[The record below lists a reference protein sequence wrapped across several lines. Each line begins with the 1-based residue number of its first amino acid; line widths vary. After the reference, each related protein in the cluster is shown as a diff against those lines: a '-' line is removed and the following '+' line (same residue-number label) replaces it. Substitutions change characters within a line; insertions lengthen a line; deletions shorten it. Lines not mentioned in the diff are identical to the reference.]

1 MLFGFYVAQLY
12 VNNYAEL
19 LKESN
24 LTWADIQVEKQVI
37 KQQEPIFWF
46 VSLITIAI
54 VILICNLS

>member
-1 MLFGFYVAQLY
+1 MLLGFYVAQLY